1 MDAYNLERFNN
12 LANSVSTPYLD
23 AIPSADEIMKQVMS
37 SQQSGYTPNTMP
49 VLSGSANNNNITQ
62 AQSALPTNTINDAS
76 TIINP
81 YADRTKSYQYK
92 RFYGNNQNGFDAV
105 DMKSMGLKGQ
115 IWSGNSVP
123 FIRKDYA
130 DAMHW
135 LDDELANNGVKIIY
149 TSAMGGQHKQSSSG
163 RGHGDGAKLDAQGII
178 PPNLY
183 RKLYNRRYFG
193 EGTGAV
199 GYEVRGSN
207 KVVTPD
213 EYDKL
218 YRAGKVTMANGN
230 HYDFSNKYASEY
242 LAQERG
248 RSTNPLKRND
258 DTVLAFN
265 TPQNNNNDNI
275 INESMPLNAFAQF
288 NSSGFDANSYAKNL
302 LQSAGIDPNTLA
314 GFSNQSTSDEP
325 LPADMFAEYAKQQ
338 KEAVQRKPS
347 EMEGVSTNLITNF
360 INNAREIGTGLNYV
374 WANAPELIANAPK
387 AVQDYAAK
395 YNSPQEFIGN
405 ATIDV
410 VNMILEPY
418 NIDLRKMEGRD
429 ALDVAR
435 GVIAGAYAHPLDFL
449 LDFVSLGGA
458 GVAKKLIAKVPGL
471 AKVAKA
477 GDIEKALAAEQKAVT
492 QNVLKAQEKLDNV
505 NKLAKEANIST
516 EDLFRAAEHEGRH
529 FLPEG
534 EKVDK
539 AWNALKEA
547 SDDFDE
553 LARVYSPSTYVGK
566 ERTAIIQ
573 KILRDREF
581 AQPGVTYE
589 QIRREV
595 TPYLDELDKVG
606 IDEFAKKYETLA
618 EQNHLRQQDIPALE
632 VMQGKRKFD
641 RGDIMPITHMM
652 AEVNKSVGKEA
663 IRGARAAGDIEMA
676 GRFSNRA
683 YGNATY
689 KAIAEQWAKPQE
701 YLTNLMDS
709 YLEGGVAKSILR
721 GEFAPVASELG
732 KSAKASYLDRALL
745 EQGKLKEALNKARPE
760 PLGLDDIAIDNDVL
774 APLKSQLQSRSNG
787 LSGFMKDVGGTVR
800 GTMLSSL
807 GYLGPNFI
815 TGATNALLNSGPMIV
830 ADIVSAIKSQGN
842 LAKQLGAFRY
852 PKKGKVSTMPGLRQ
866 IDQINNFIGNRASLA
881 DRTIQNTFAEIA
893 AHANLRQ
900 KGIPFGDRLNAIN
913 QMDKMKLGEII
924 TDTKK
929 AALINSTRNLL
940 PDFMNDLGAIANPF
954 WKWTDTATQASFRML
969 EKSPLLANVLLT
981 DIAANIGFD
990 KEMQNRM
997 NLHVDIDKPYVT
1009 FKFDPKSN
1017 QMKTISAE
1025 FVPIT
1030 TSIKFA
1036 DMANWGRE
1044 RPAQWAL
1051 FGPMI
1056 NALGGLDQYGRPMKR
1071 PIQNSIMTQAVGTKR
1086 FQSGQ
1091 GQPWHEING
1100 QGDEILN
1107 TALKQL
1113 IGPVNLYNKT
1123 IAPLVSSVISPTGQY
1138 YQPYGMATFGGFD
1151 RANLE
1156 TNPISAGNPTRG
1168 RTAQDV
1174 INAFTGIYEQ
1184 DYHPEYDI
1192 ITPTKNRSLTRQF
1205 MRGQL
1210 RLQGEGY

>member
-1 MDAYNLERFNN
+1 MINN
-12 LANSVSTPYLD
+12 P
-23 AIPSADEIMKQVMS
+23 
-37 SQQSGYTPNTMP
+37 
-49 VLSGSANNNNITQ
+49 NNNNNFNNPISNIPDVDKIIGQMDNSNKLFNPNDYFNQNVAPLLNDDVLKVLYGQPTTSQPNTQSSTQQ
-62 AQSALPTNTINDAS
+62 AQASSAPKKN
-76 TIINP
+76 
-81 YADRTKSYQYK
+81 YSYK
-92 RFYGNNQNGFDAV
+92 TFYGGTPQAANGVA
-105 DMKSMGLKGQ
+105 MSSMGLKGK
-115 IWSGNSVP
+115 IWDNNSVP
-123 FIRKDYA
+123 FISDKNVESLEY
-130 DAMHW
+130 
-135 LDDELANNGVKIIY
+135 LDNYFSSKGMPIIY
-149 TSAMGGQHKQSSSG
+149 TSAMGGHTKGGHVKGNKVDLQTQG
-163 RGHGDGAKLDAQGII
+163 RVLTPAEYKELFTLGF
-178 PPNLY
+178 
-183 RKLYNRRYFG
+183 FG
-193 EGTGAV
+193 GNTGAV
-199 GYEVRGSN
+199 GYEYGGKTSI
-207 KVVTPD
+207 TSPE
-213 EYDKL
+213 EYERL
-218 YRAGKVTMANGN
+218 YKAGKVTMANGA
-230 HYDFSNKYASEY
+230 HYDIHIGNKQNLLASGKIGKSNEALAFTDSSPKGTLPIDQLIASEKSKA
-242 LAQERG
+242 AQ
-248 RSTNPLKRND
+248 PK
-258 DTVLAFN
+258 
-265 TPQNNNNDNI
+265 
-275 INESMPLNAFAQF
+275 
-288 NSSGFDANSYAKNL
+288 
-302 LQSAGIDPNTLA
+302 QSAMTQP
-314 GFSNQSTSDEP
+314 
-325 LPADMFAEYAKQQ
+325 
-338 KEAVQRKPS
+338 
-347 EMEGVSTNLITNF
+347 STNLVTNF
-360 INNAREIGTGLNYV
+360 INNAREIGTGLNYI
-374 WANAPELIANAPK
+374 WANAGDIIANAPK
-387 AVQDYAAK
+387 AVQEYAAK
-395 YNSPQEFIGN
+395 YNTPEEFAKN
-405 ATIDV
+405 AAIDV
-410 VNMILEPY
+410 ANMVLSTY
-418 NIDLRKMEGRD
+418 NIDLRTLGDRD
-429 ALDVAR
+429 LGNIAAGIV
-435 GVIAGAYAHPLDFL
+435 AGAYTRPLDFL

-458 GVAKKLIAKVPGL
+458 GVAKKLINKIPGL

-477 GDIEKALAAEQKAVT
+477 GDVEKALAAEQKAVT

-505 NKLAKEANIST
+505 NKLAKEANVSL
-516 EDLFRAAEHEGRH
+516 EDVLRAAEQGGKSS
-529 FLPEG
+529 LPKTEQA
-534 EKVDK
+534 EKL
-539 AWNALKEA
+539 WTALKGA

-553 LARVYSPSTYVGK
+553 LARVYSPDTYVGK

-573 KILRDREF
+573 KILRDREL
-581 AQPGVTYE
+581 AQPGITYE
-589 QIRREV
+589 QVRREV
-595 TPYLDELDKVG
+595 TPFLDDLDKNG
-606 IDEFAKKYETLA
+606 IDAVLEKAKKNPVA
-618 EQNHLRQQDIPALE
+618 NE
-632 VMQGKRKFD
+632 VYQAKRMFD
-641 RGDIMPITHMM
+641 NGEILPITHMM
-652 AEVNKSVGKEA
+652 AEVDKTLGQGGIQA
-663 IRGARAAGDIEMA
+663 ARNAGDLKLA
-676 GRFSNRA
+676 GRFSSRA

-709 YLEGGVAKSILR
+709 YLEGGVASSILR

-732 KSAKASYLDRALL
+732 KGAKAFYLDRALL
-745 EQGKLKEALNKARPE
+745 EQGKLKEALSKARPE
-760 PLGLDDIAIDNDVL
+760 PLSLDDIAIDNDVL
-774 APLKSQLQSRSNG
+774 SPLKSQLQASGNG
-787 LSGFMKDVGGTVR
+787 LTGFMKDVGGTVR

-852 PKKGKVSTMPGLRQ
+852 PRKGKVSTMPGLRQ

-900 KGIPFGDRLNAIN
+900 KGIPFGDRLDAIN

-929 AALINSTRNLL
+929 AALINSTKNLL

-997 NLHVDIDKPYVT
+997 NLHVDMDKPYVS

-1071 PIQNSIMTQAVGTKR
+1071 PMQNNIMTQVAGTKR

-1091 GQPWHEING
+1091 GQPWHEIKG

-1113 IGPVNLYNKT
+1113 IGPINLYNKT

-1151 RANLE
+1151 RTNLE
-1156 TNPISAGNPTRG
+1156 TNPISAGNPVRG

-1174 INAFTGIYEQ
+1174 VNAFTGIYEQ
-1184 DYHPEYDI
+1184 EYHPEYDI

-1205 MRGQL
+1205 MRGQM

>member
-12 LANSVSTPYLD
+12 LSNSVQTPFLD
-23 AIPSADEIMKQVMS
+23 SLPSADEIVKQAINS
-37 SQQSGYTPNTMP
+37 RPSTPILNSGSTATQQP
-49 VLSGSANNNNITQ
+49 VLASPTQ
-62 AQSALPTNTINDAS
+62 SPTPS
-76 TIINP
+76 P
-81 YADRTKSYQYK
+81 YADRSQSYQYK
-92 RFYGNNQNGFDAV
+92 RFYGNDKNGFDAV
-105 DMKSMGLKGQ
+105 DMKSMSLKGR

-123 FIRKDYA
+123 YIRKEYA

-135 LDDELANNGVKIIY
+135 LDDKFASSGVKIIY

-183 RKLYNRRYFG
+183 RELYNRRYFG

-199 GYEVRGSN
+199 GYEVRGTN
-207 KVVTPD
+207 RVITPD

-218 YRAGKVTMANGN
+218 YKAGKVTMANGN

-248 RSTNPLKRND
+248 RSTNPLKRNN
-258 DTVLAFN
+258 DTVLAFD
-265 TPQNNNNDNI
+265 TPQNNAVTDENLPFNVL
-275 INESMPLNAFAQF
+275 SQF
-288 NSSGFDANSYAKNL
+288 NRPGFNANAYAQNL
-302 LQSAGIDPNTLA
+302 LQSAGIDPNTLTDIT
-314 GFSNQSTSDEP
+314 GQSSNEP
-325 LPADMFAEYAKQQ
+325 LPADTFAEYIKEQ
-338 KEAVQRKPS
+338 KENAQRKPS
-347 EMEGVSTNLITNF
+347 EMEGVSTNLLTNF
-360 INNAREIGTGLNYV
+360 INNAREIGTGLNYI
-374 WANAPELIANAPK
+374 WANAGDLIANAPQ
-387 AVQDYAAK
+387 AIQEYAAK
-395 YNSPQEFIGN
+395 YNSPQEFVKN
-405 ATIDV
+405 AAIDV
-410 VNMILEPY
+410 ANMMLSSY
-418 NIDLRKMEGRD
+418 NIDLRTLGDRD
-429 ALDVAR
+429 LGDIAMGIV
-435 GVIAGAYAHPLDFL
+435 AGAYAHPLDFL
-449 LDFVSLGGA
+449 MDFISLGGA
-458 GVAKKLIAKVPGL
+458 GVAKKLITKVPGL
-471 AKVAKA
+471 AKIAKA
-477 GDIEKALAAEQKAVT
+477 GDVEKALAAEQKTVT

-505 NKLAKEANIST
+505 NKLAKEANVSL
-516 EDLFRAAEHEGRH
+516 EDILRAAEQGGKSS
-529 FLPEG
+529 LPKTEQA
-534 EKVDK
+534 EKL
-539 AWNALKEA
+539 WTALKGA

-553 LARVYSPSTYVGK
+553 LARVYSPDTYVGK

-573 KILRDREF
+573 KILRDREL
-581 AQPGVTYE
+581 AQPGITYE
-589 QIRREV
+589 QVRREV
-595 TPYLDELDKVG
+595 TPFLDDLDKNG
-606 IDEFAKKYETLA
+606 IDAVLEKAKKNPVA
-618 EQNHLRQQDIPALE
+618 NE
-632 VMQGKRKFD
+632 VYQAKRMFD
-641 RGDIMPITHMM
+641 DGEILPITHMM
-652 AEVNKSVGKEA
+652 AEVDKTLGQGGVQA
-663 IRGARAAGDIEMA
+663 ARNAGDLKLA
-676 GRFSNRA
+676 GRFSSRA

-709 YLEGGVAKSILR
+709 YLEGGVASSILK

-745 EQGKLKEALNKARPE
+745 EQGKLKEALTKARPE
-760 PLGLDDIAIDNDVL
+760 PLSLDDIAIDNDVL
-774 APLKSQLQSRSNG
+774 APLKSQLQASGNG
-787 LSGFMKDVGGTVR
+787 LTGFMKDVGGTVR

-815 TGATNALLNSGPMIV
+815 TGATNAILNSGPMIV
-830 ADIVSAIKSQGN
+830 ADIISAIKSQGN
-842 LAKQLGAFRY
+842 LAKQLGVFRY
-852 PKKGKVSTMPGLRQ
+852 PKKGKVSTMPGLKQ

-900 KGIPFGDRLNAIN
+900 KGIPFGNRLNAIN

-997 NLHVDIDKPYVT
+997 NLHVDMDKPYVS

-1051 FGPMI
+1051 FGPMLH
-1056 NALGGLDQYGRPMKR
+1056 ALGGLDQYGRPMKR
-1071 PIQNSIMTQAVGTKR
+1071 PMQNGIMTQTVGTKR

-1113 IGPVNLYNKT
+1113 IGPINLYNKT
-1123 IAPLVSSVISPTGQY
+1123 VAPIMASVLSPTGQY

-1156 TNPISAGNPTRG
+1156 TNPIFAGNPARG
-1168 RTAQDV
+1168 RTAKDV
-1174 INAFTGIYEQ
+1174 VNAFTGIYEQ
-1184 DYHPEYDI
+1184 DYHPEYDM

-1205 MRGQL
+1205 MRGQM

>member
-23 AIPSADEIMKQVMS
+23 AIPSADEIMKQVMN
-37 SQQSGYTPNTMP
+37 SQQSGYATNVMP

-62 AQSALPTNTINDAS
+62 VQSTLPTNTSNDAS

-81 YADRTKSYQYK
+81 YADRTNSYQYK

-123 FIRKDYA
+123 FIRKDYT

-135 LDDELANNGVKIIY
+135 LDDELANSGVKIIY

-218 YRAGKVTMANGN
+218 YKAGKVTMANGN

-248 RSTNPLKRND
+248 RNTNPLKRND

-265 TPQNNNNDNI
+265 TPQDNNNNNI
-275 INESMPLNAFAQF
+275 INEGIPLNAFAQF
-288 NSSGFDANSYAKNL
+288 NNSSFDANSYAKNL
-302 LQSAGIDPNTLA
+302 LQSAGIDSNTLT
-314 GFSNQSTSDEP
+314 GFSNQSTSNEP

-338 KEAVQRKPS
+338 KEGAQRKPS

-360 INNAREIGTGLNYV
+360 INNAREIGTGLNYI

-387 AVQDYAAK
+387 AIQDYAAK

-405 ATIDV
+405 AAIDV

-429 ALDVAR
+429 ALDVAK

-449 LDFVSLGGA
+449 MDFVSLGGV
-458 GVAKKLIAKVPGL
+458 GVAKKLIGKVPGL

-477 GDIEKALAAEQKAVT
+477 GDVEKALAAEQKAVT

-505 NKLAKEANIST
+505 NKLAKEANVNL
-516 EDLFRAAEHEGRH
+516 EDVLRAAEQGGKSS
-529 FLPEG
+529 LPKTEQA
-534 EKVDK
+534 EKL
-539 AWNALKEA
+539 WTALKGA

-553 LARVYSPSTYVGK
+553 LARVYSPDTYVGK

-573 KILRDREF
+573 KILRDREL
-581 AQPGVTYE
+581 AQPGITYE
-589 QIRREV
+589 QVRREV
-595 TPYLDELDKVG
+595 TPFLDDLDKNG
-606 IDEFAKKYETLA
+606 IDAVLEKAKKNPIA
-618 EQNHLRQQDIPALE
+618 NE
-632 VMQGKRKFD
+632 VYQAKRMFD
-641 RGDIMPITHMM
+641 DGEILPITHMM
-652 AEVNKSVGKEA
+652 AEVDKTLGQGGVQA
-663 IRGARAAGDIEMA
+663 ARNAGDLKLA
-676 GRFSNRA
+676 GRFSSRA

-709 YLEGGVAKSILR
+709 YLEGGVASSILR
-721 GEFAPVASELG
+721 GEFAPVVSELS
-732 KSAKASYLDRALL
+732 KSAKASYLDRTLL
-745 EQGKLKEALNKARPE
+745 EQGKLKEALSKARPE
-760 PLGLDDIAIDNDVL
+760 PLSLDDIAIDNDVL
-774 APLKSQLQSRSNG
+774 APLKSQLQASGNG
-787 LSGFMKDVGGTVR
+787 LTGFMKDVGGTVR

-852 PKKGKVSTMPGLRQ
+852 PRKGKVSTMPGLRQ

-997 NLHVDIDKPYVT
+997 NLHVDMDKPYVS

-1071 PIQNSIMTQAVGTKR
+1071 PMQNGIMTQTVGTKR

-1156 TNPISAGNPTRG
+1156 TNPISAGNPARG
-1168 RTAQDV
+1168 RTAKDV
-1174 INAFTGIYEQ
+1174 VNAFTGIYEQ

-1192 ITPTKNRSLTRQF
+1192 VTPTKNRSLTRQF
-1205 MRGQL
+1205 MRGQM